1 MITNETLRVIK
12 QRRSNRSFCAE
23 QITDDELQAVL
34 EAGQYAPHAGDQ
46 AWHFTVVQNRDVL
59 ERLNRAATETALR
72 VEMGFL
78 SQLAR
83 LPGFH
88 CLHHAPTLIIVS
100 GDERAPMPLDADC
113 AAANENMLIA
123 AESLGL
129 GACWVFFVALA
140 FGSPEGAA
148 FRKELK
154 LPEGY
159 QPKAALVLGYK
170 QDDAPIPAPERKPG
184 LVTIIR

>member
-1 MITNETLRVIK
+1 MITNETIRIIK
-12 QRRSNRSFCAE
+12 QRRSNRAFRAE
-23 QITDDELQAVL
+23 QITDEELQAVL

-46 AWHFTVVQNRDVL
+46 AWHFTVVQNPDLL
-59 ERLNRAATETALR
+59 ERLNRAAKEAALQ
-72 VEMGFL
+72 VDMGFL
-78 SQLAR
+78 STLAR
-83 LPGFH
+83 DPSFH

-100 GDERAPMPLDADC
+100 GDGRAPIPLDADC

-140 FGSPEGAA
+140 FSLQEGPAL
-148 FRKELK
+148 REELK

-170 QDDAPIPAPERKPG
+170 QDDAPIPAPERKPN